1 MSTTATPAVDG
12 RRLVTATDL
21 GLGARRLVAA
31 ANDLPAVHIR
41 ARLDAQLRALL
52 AHEAGTRSGD
62 DPEDLH
68 QMRVAVRRMRAALK
82 AEGGAL
88 GDAGPRLQAELKWLG
103 GALGPVRDLDVQL
116 ERLRADAGEFDET
129 EREAVEHLLSGL
141 VAERKQA
148 RRRMLTAL
156 RSRRYGALREAL
168 AEAIRSDP
176 VEDPGTDGAG
186 KNVKPKSG
194 TGPTVSD
201 LVRAPY
207 QKLHKAVGMLG
218 DEPPDD
224 DLHALR
230 IKGKRLRY
238 AAELT
243 ASSPGKKLRK
253 LIDATKNFQDVL
265 GEHQDAVV
273 AEGQIRRLLDD
284 LGDMVDA
291 DVVFVA
297 GRLVEREQT
306 RRTRY
311 REQWR
316 DAWDAVDR
324 RAQAL
329 LV

>member
-1 MSTTATPAVDG
+1 VSTTASPTVDG

-31 ANDLPAVHIR
+31 PGDTPAVHVR
-41 ARLDAQLRALL
+41 ARLDGQLRALL

-82 AEGGAL
+82 AEGAAL
-88 GDAGPRLQAELKWLG
+88 GAAGPRLQAELKWLG

-116 ERLRADAGEFDET
+116 ERLRADAEGFDET
-129 EREAVEHLLSGL
+129 EREAVEHLLGGL

-156 RSRRYGALREAL
+156 RSPRYGALREAL

-176 VEDPGTDGAG
+176 VEDTDGTRG
-186 KNVKPKSG
+186 NGKPKG
-194 TGPTVSD
+194 GKGPAVSD
-201 LVRAPY
+201 LVRVPY
-207 QKLHKAVGMLG
+207 RRLRKAVGAL
-218 DEPPDD
+218 DDNPADD

-243 ASSPGKKLRK
+243 ASVPGKKLRG

-273 AEGQIRRLLDD
+273 AEDQIRRLLDD
-284 LGDMVDA
+284 QGDMVDA

-297 GRLVEREQT
+297 GRLVERERA

-311 REQWR
+311 RGQWR
-316 DAWDAVDR
+316 DAWDEVDR
-324 RAQAL
+324 RAKAL
-329 LV
+329 LG